1 VSKQSGTKLV
11 HTSGVTTINFVD
23 GVYNQTFATLF
34 NEIQLTFWHWSFTFN
49 SNKSPT

>member
-23 GVYNQTFATLF
+23 GVCNQIFC
-34 NEIQLTFWHWSFTFN
+34 NFT
-49 SNKSPT
+49 